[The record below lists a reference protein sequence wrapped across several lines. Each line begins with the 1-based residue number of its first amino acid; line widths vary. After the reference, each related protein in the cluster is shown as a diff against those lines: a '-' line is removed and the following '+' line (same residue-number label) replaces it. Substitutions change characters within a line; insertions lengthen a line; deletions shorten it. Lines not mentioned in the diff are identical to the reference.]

1 MTRVQI
7 LILAILA
14 VTVCI
19 VFGVAAVVVQTQFIP
34 SLTPVIAEQPLA
46 EASLTPAA
54 TATWTPIPTST
65 ITPTPTDTPLPTPT
79 NTRVVNDTATPTPTY
94 TPLPTSTGTIS
105 PTPTRTGGGGSSP
118 GAPRPTPTPSS
129 RYPFKIVGAPL
140 EYKTKNF
147 IFVVYVR
154 VTSGDVLLP
163 GYRLVGTHYPTG
175 ANIKSEP
182 SCPKLCRGSGPRI
195 EDYLIQEGNLVFE
208 AFFYDTGTWSLML
221 VDGQGQQVSEVFNI
235 NIDIK
240 DRKWFYYHFNR

>member
-7 LILAILA
+7 LILVILA

-19 VFGVAAVVVQTQFIP
+19 VFGIAAVVVQTQFIP
-34 SLTPVIAEQPLA
+34 SLTPVIADQPPA
-46 EASLTPAA
+46 EVALTPTV

-65 ITPTPTDTPLPTPT
+65 ATPTPTDTPLPTPT
-79 NTRVVNDTATPTPTY
+79 YTRVVNDTATPTPTH
-94 TPLPTSTGTIS
+94 TPLPTDTATIT
-105 PTPTRTGGGGSSP
+105 PTPTRGRGGSP
-118 GAPRPTPTPSS
+118 GARPTPTPTS
-129 RYPFKIVGAPL
+129 RYPFRIVETPL

-147 IFVVYVR
+147 IFVVYAR

-175 ANIKSEP
+175 VNIKSEP
-182 SCPKLCRGSGPRI
+182 SCAYLCRASGPKV
-195 EDYLIQEGNLVFE
+195 EDSLIQEANLVFE
-208 AFFYDTGTWSLML
+208 AFFYDTGTWSMML
-221 VDGQGQQVSEVFNI
+221 VDGQGQQVSEVFHV